1 MKKGDK
7 TMFNNFSLTD
17 EEVISIITDY
27 DNLINKYSKI
37 NGVINEDLKQE
48 IILNLY
54 IRLTKNR

>member
-48 IILNLY
+48 IIFNLY

>member
-1 MKKGDK
+1 MKKGEK

-48 IILNLY
+48 IIINLY

>member
-1 MKKGDK
+1 
-7 TMFNNFSLTD
+7 MFNNFSLTD

>member
-48 IILNLY
+48 IIINLY

>member
-1 MKKGDK
+1 MKKGEK

>member
-7 TMFNNFSLTD
+7 TMFNNFSLTY

>member
-1 MKKGDK
+1 MRKGDK
-7 TMFNNFSLTD
+7 TMFNNFSLSD
-17 EEVISIITDY
+17 EEVISIISDY